1 MLVILHKEVFWMAT
15 IWTVRSHSML
25 YTGKQSV
32 ASVIVGEILYIC
44 FSNGFLYDHNA
55 CSVIQWK
62 GYKTQLG
69 IYWHCLNLQELIQL
83 EWPYEILSDGKF
95 ESSIMFQHLLQI
107 WMQSSDV
114 GVCLDVLYKV
124 LYKIKILHM
133 CKSALR

>member
-1 MLVILHKEVFWMAT
+1 MA
-15 IWTVRSHSML
+15 L
-25 YTGKQSV
+25 
-32 ASVIVGEILYIC
+32 
-44 FSNGFLYDHNA
+44 FSL
-55 CSVIQWK
+55 
-62 GYKTQLG
+62 
-69 IYWHCLNLQELIQL
+69 QL